1 MTQRTQNWYS
11 MTIWGAG
18 VGGEVGED
26 FRREG
31 PHVFLWLIHVDI
43 WQRPSQY
50 CKVMILQLK

>member
-1 MTQRTQNWYS
+1 
-11 MTIWGAG
+11 MTIWGEG

-50 CKVMILQLK
+50 CKVTILQLK